1 MQALAT
7 AQSDFA
13 QIKTAMNHST
23 RNDDPVNAA
32 TDIFLDSAMAF
43 K

>member
-1 MQALAT
+1 MHTPAT
-7 AQSDFA
+7 AQSDLA
-13 QIKTAMNHST
+13 QIKTAMNRSI
-23 RNDDPVNAA
+23 RNCAPVNAA